1 MASHH
6 KAELKAEQAKLDGM
20 LADMESLQVRIAKQK
35 RIIAALTELADSS
48 EDSDPP
54 TGLVSGI
61 TDAIRTVFW
70 SAEKSEKSLKPTE
83 IANRVKALGVPPQM
97 NMLASVHTIVRRL
110 RANGEIEPTLDGG
123 YIRTNLLLPPENVRS
138 KQIEYWKSKSK

>member
-6 KAELKAEQAKLDGM
+6 KAELKVEQAKLDGM
-20 LADMESLQVRIAKQK
+20 LFDLESLQVRIAKQK
-35 RIIAALTELADSS
+35 RVIAALTELADAS
-48 EDSDPP
+48 EASDPP

-61 TDAIRTVFW
+61 TDAVRTVFW
-70 SAEKSEKSLKPTE
+70 SAEKTDKPFTPTE

-110 RANGEIEPTLDGG
+110 RKNGEIEPTLDGG
-123 YIRTNLLLPPENVRS
+123 YIRKNLLPPENIRS
-138 KQIEYWKSKSK
+138 KQMEYWKSKSK

>member
-6 KAELKAEQAKLDGM
+6 KAELKVEQAKLDGM
-20 LADMESLQVRIAKQK
+20 LADLESLQIKIAKQK
-35 RIIAALTELADSS
+35 RVVAALTELAESS

-61 TDAIRTVFW
+61 TDAVRTVFW
-70 SAEKSEKSLKPTE
+70 SAEKSIGPTE

-97 NMLASVHTIVRRL
+97 NILASVHTIVRRL
-110 RANGEIEPTLDGG
+110 REAGEIEPTIEGG
-123 YIRTNLLLPPENVRS
+123 YIRRKKMLPPENIRR
-138 KQIEYWKSKSK
+138 KQMDYWASKSK